1 MAKQTDHPQSGSA
14 SADSP
19 AQQQPTQAVRD
30 LAELIAKL
38 TAAGGLPVAFS
49 PAPATR
55 INTADRLNRTPR
67 VTVAF
72 PPCTDEL
79 LALIRSADTDEI
91 TTLFTDYFAFEHH
104 VILGQDTNGSELSA
118 QLPSRLDPTLLSCV
132 AGAGGGPTI
141 AHSTGVPWPT
151 ECCLCSPCVTLKGAR
166 NPPPA
171 SFPAQPTIR
180 RLFLG
185 DALWMYYYERMG
197 VHQILGAILDAYATT
212 GRLPISN
219 GSLLAG
225 IEDDIIALVLEVM
238 VRQTKMGMSS
248 TVRDRAGVYRTALG
262 WNSDGGRKLNIDSEV
277 NTGFNTLFHKFI
289 YHALEFYRDKRLA
302 VAIQGAAGG
311 VARPSVATL
320 ITISETVEVLK
331 KRFEAFD
338 YGRNY
343 YNTLAGIVWT
353 VAGLSIVRGLVDALG
368 IPRTFGDAHEF
379 VPAAYD
385 LLVLKRPVTHGE
397 TNRFIVHNECARNG
411 RNILLDLEVVNHRQA
426 APGEELE
433 DWLTQVESKVEA
445 YRTAYRTLTGID
457 LGTAASQTVEQQA

>member
-1 MAKQTDHPQSGSA
+1 MAKNTDYQQSGTA
-14 SADSP
+14 STSSP
-19 AQQQPTQAVRD
+19 PPSTAARD
-30 LAELIAKL
+30 LAELITKL
-38 TAAGGLPVAFS
+38 AQAGGLPVAFS
-49 PAPATR
+49 QVPATR
-55 INTADRLNRTPR
+55 INTAERLSQKPR

-79 LALIRSADTDEI
+79 MALIRSADTDDI
-91 TTLFTDYFAFEHH
+91 TTLFRDYFAFEHH

-118 QLPSRLDPTLLSCV
+118 QLPSRLDPALLSCV
-132 AGAGGGPTI
+132 AGTGSGPTI
-141 AHSTGVPWPT
+141 LHNTGVPWPT

-166 NPPPA
+166 NPPPS

-225 IEDDIIALVLEVM
+225 VEDDIIALVLEVM
-238 VRQTKMGMSS
+238 VRQTKMGVSS

-262 WNSDGGRKLNIDSEV
+262 WNSDGGRKLSIDSEV

-320 ITISETVEVLK
+320 ITISETLEVLK

-353 VAGLSIVRGLVDALG
+353 VAGLSIIRSLVDALG

-411 RNILLDLEVVNHRQA
+411 RNILLDLEVVNHLQA

-445 YRTAYRTLTGID
+445 YRTSYRALTGID
-457 LGTAASQTVEQQA
+457 LGTATSQTVEQVA